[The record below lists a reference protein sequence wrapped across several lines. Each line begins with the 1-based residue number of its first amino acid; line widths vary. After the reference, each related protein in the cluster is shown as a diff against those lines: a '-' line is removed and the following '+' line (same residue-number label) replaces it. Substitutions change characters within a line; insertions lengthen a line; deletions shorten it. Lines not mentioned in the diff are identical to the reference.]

1 MAITIRRGTYADFV
15 PSKLQPG
22 EFADVTEGDPNTAS
36 GRALYV
42 CLASGN
48 VVRVPN
54 QEDLDAVAADA
65 AAEASVYAD
74 SAKRSADKAE
84 ALAQPDLT
92 IDDVISKIIDKDTAD
107 SAFGKYV
114 IEQYTGTTLNG
125 SAQSVKSFVDGFV
138 GKNIASN
145 TDLNDLTAP
154 GFYYC
159 SSAATAQS
167 LENCPITANFSMIV
181 MRKSGSLQSQ
191 LIISG
196 APLNPRIYTRT
207 RTSSGW
213 GAWKSLA
220 IMENDV
226 TPLQERIGR
235 LGYKHFY
242 INPNSSAT
250 FSVDNATHAKMII
263 TSTAVAC
270 MAEILL
276 VTTTAGAFRTVEIHK
291 GSAITITTNTGKI
304 TVANGSTQVG
314 IHVKFL
320 ILNDDSS
327 DRQITLDGDTSTA
340 STLSTTSTEGG
351 E

>member
-125 SAQSVKSFVDGFV
+125 SAQSVANAINKMAGTS
-138 GKNIASN
+138 IPSN
-145 TDLNDLTAP
+145 TDLNDLTVP
-154 GFYYC
+154 GAYFC
-159 SSAATAQS
+159 ATSAIAST
-167 LENCPITANFSMIV
+167 LTNCPVGTNFTMFV
-181 MRKSGSLQSQ
+181 MKKHTNLQTQVLFAST
-191 LIISG
+191 
-196 APLNPRIYTRT
+196 RILFRT
-207 RTSSGW
+207 RTSSSW
-213 GAWKSLA
+213 QTWYTMAN
-220 IMENDV
+220 MENDV
-226 TPLQERIGR
+226 EPLQEQVGALRYQYFQIPAGQSIT
-235 LGYKHFY
+235 LNINAVQAIMYATSLY
-242 INPNSSAT
+242 IAT
-250 FSVDNATHAKMII
+250 
-263 TSTAVAC
+263 
-270 MAEILL
+270 MAEAII
-276 VTTTAGAFRTVEIHK
+276 TTAGSGVVYVTEIFK
-291 GSAITITTNTGKI
+291 GGDLLVIDKSVKNKLTITNNHATGSVYI
-304 TVANGSTQVG
+304 RFLNFTGSRP
-314 IHVKFL
+314 
-320 ILNDDSS
+320 S
-327 DRQITLDGDTSTA
+327 TLDEPE
-340 STLSTTSTEGG
+340 TLTTTSATTTEGG